1 LTQALLLPIIYT
13 GIEKERLKLI
23 FLWEVIVI
31 MIDQNLSREIQNWI
45 QQEVDKRN
53 ADGAVIGLSGGI
65 DSSVVAALSKK
76 ALGDNVLGVMLPA
89 NGTINKDVEYAEKLA
104 DKFNIETLKVNM
116 KEINEPLENRLKN
129 IDIEET
135 EREHWPQTKIPTP
148 NPAEQNIQT
157 RLRMM
162 TLYYIAE
169 KKNYVVMGTSNKSEM
184 LTGYFTLYGDGAT
197 DMRPIG
203 DLNKTQVWELAE
215 ILGVPEKIINRP
227 PTGGCRG
234 DESDRDEKEFG
245 ISYEDFD
252 QIYESINNN
261 DDLSKF
267 EKGDVKRVR
276 ELIDAAKEKDHV
288 PMFKI
293 AE

>member
-1 LTQALLLPIIYT
+1 
-13 GIEKERLKLI
+13 
-23 FLWEVIVI
+23 
-31 MIDQNLSREIQNWI
+31 MIDQNLSQEIQDWI

-89 NGTINKDVEYAEKLA
+89 NGTINKDVKYAELLA
-104 DKFNIETLKVNM
+104 DKFDIETLKVNM
-116 KEINEPLENRLKN
+116 KEINEPLEKRLKN

-215 ILGVPEKIINRP
+215 VLGVPEKIINRP

-267 EKGDVKRVR
+267 DEGDVMRVK

-288 PMFKI
+288 PTFKI

>member
-1 LTQALLLPIIYT
+1 MVELMIKDLNY
-13 GIEKERLKLI
+13 
-23 FLWEVIVI
+23 FLWEVII
-31 MIDQNLSREIQNWI
+31 RMIDENLANEIQEWM
-45 QQEVDKRN
+45 QEKVEARN
-53 ADGAVIGLSGGI
+53 ADGVVVGLSGGI
-65 DSSVVAALSKK
+65 DSSVVGALTKK
-76 ALGDNVLGVMLPA
+76 AFGDNVLGVMLPA
-89 NGTINKDVEYAEKLA
+89 NGTVTKDVEYAELLA
-104 DKFNIETLKVNM
+104 DKFDIETLKVNM

-135 EREHWPQTKIPTP
+135 ERNHWPQTKIPTP

-169 KKNYVVMGTSNKSEM
+169 KKNYVVMGTSNKSEI
-184 LTGYFTLYGDGAT
+184 LTGYYTLYGDGAT

-215 ILGVPEKIINRP
+215 VLGVPEEIINRP

-261 DDLSKF
+261 DVLSKF
-267 EKGDVKRVR
+267 EEGDVKRVK
-276 ELIDAAKEKDHV
+276 ELIDAARDKSDI
-288 PMFKI
+288 PTFKI

>member
-1 LTQALLLPIIYT
+1 
-13 GIEKERLKLI
+13 
-23 FLWEVIVI
+23 
-31 MIDQNLSREIQNWI
+31 MIDENLANDIQEWM
-45 QQEVDKRN
+45 QEKVEARN
-53 ADGAVIGLSGGI
+53 ADGVVVGLSGGI
-65 DSSVVAALSKK
+65 DSSVVGALAKK
-76 ALGDNVLGVMLPA
+76 AFGDNVLGVMLPA
-89 NGTINKDVEYAEKLA
+89 NGTVTKDVEYAELLA
-104 DKFNIETLKVNM
+104 DKFDIETLKVNM

-129 IDIEET
+129 IDIEEN
-135 EREHWPQTKIPTP
+135 ERNHWPQTKIPTP

-169 KKNYVVMGTSNKSEM
+169 KKNYVVMGTSNKSEI
-184 LTGYFTLYGDGAT
+184 LTGYYTLYGDGAT

-215 ILGVPEKIINRP
+215 VLGVPEEIINRP

-252 QIYESINNN
+252 KIYESINNN

-267 EKGDVKRVR
+267 EEGDVKRVK
-276 ELIDAAKEKDHV
+276 ELIDAAKEKEDV
-288 PMFKI
+288 PTFKI

>member
-1 LTQALLLPIIYT
+1 
-13 GIEKERLKLI
+13 
-23 FLWEVIVI
+23 
-31 MIDQNLSREIQNWI
+31 MIDEDLSKDIQEWMKK
-45 QQEVDKRN
+45 EVEKRN
-53 ADGAVIGLSGGI
+53 ADGVIVGLSGGI
-65 DSSVVAALSKK
+65 DSSVVGALAKK
-76 ALGDNVLGVMLPA
+76 AFGDNVLGVMLPA
-89 NGTINKDVEYAEKLA
+89 NGTINKDVEYARKLA
-104 DKFNIETLKVNM
+104 DKFDIETLKVNM
-116 KEINEPLENRLKN
+116 KEINGPLEKRLQS
-129 IDIEET
+129 IDIEKT

-148 NPAEQNIQT
+148 DPAEQNIQT

-169 KKNYVVMGTSNKSEM
+169 KKNYVVMGTSNKSEI
-184 LTGYFTLYGDGAT
+184 LTGYYTLHGDGAT

-203 DLNKTQVWELAE
+203 DLTKTQVWELAE
-215 ILGVPEKIINRP
+215 VIGVPEEIINRP

-252 QIYESINNN
+252 KIYESINNN

-267 EKGDVKRVR
+267 DEGDVKRVK
-276 ELIDAAKEKDHV
+276 ELIDAAKEKSHT
-288 PMFKI
+288 PTYEI

>member
-1 LTQALLLPIIYT
+1 
-13 GIEKERLKLI
+13 
-23 FLWEVIVI
+23 
-31 MIDQNLSREIQNWI
+31 MIDQNLSQEIQNWM
-45 QQEVDKRN
+45 QQEVEKRN
-53 ADGAVIGLSGGI
+53 ADGVVVGLSGGI
-65 DSSVVAALSKK
+65 DSSVVGALAKE
-76 ALGDNVLGVMLPA
+76 AFGDDVLGIMLPA
-89 NGTINKDVEYAEKLA
+89 NGTITKDVEYAELLA
-104 DKFNIETLKVNM
+104 DKFDIETLKVNM
-116 KEINEPLENRLKN
+116 KEINEPLENRLQS
-129 IDIEET
+129 IDIEENK
-135 EREHWPQTKIPTP
+135 REHWPQTKIPTT

-169 KKNYVVMGTSNKSEM
+169 KKNYVVMGTSNKSEI
-184 LTGYFTLYGDGAT
+184 LAGYYTLYGDGAT

-215 ILGVPEKIINRP
+215 VLGVPEKIINRP

-245 ISYEDFD
+245 IAYEDFD
-252 QIYESINNN
+252 KIYESINNN

-267 EKGDVKRVR
+267 DEGDVMRVK
-276 ELIDAAKEKDHV
+276 ELIDAAKEKEDV
-288 PMFKI
+288 PTFKV

>member
-1 LTQALLLPIIYT
+1 MIKDLNY
-13 GIEKERLKLI
+13 
-23 FLWEVIVI
+23 FLWEVII
-31 MIDQNLSREIQNWI
+31 RMIDENLANEIQEWM
-45 QQEVDKRN
+45 QEKVEARN
-53 ADGAVIGLSGGI
+53 ADGVVVGLSGGI
-65 DSSVVAALSKK
+65 DSSVVGALTKK
-76 ALGDNVLGVMLPA
+76 AFGDNVLGVMLPA
-89 NGTINKDVEYAEKLA
+89 NGTVTKDVEYAELLA
-104 DKFNIETLKVNM
+104 DKFDIETLKVNM

-135 EREHWPQTKIPTP
+135 ERNHWPQTKIPTP

-169 KKNYVVMGTSNKSEM
+169 KKNYVVMGTSNKSEI
-184 LTGYFTLYGDGAT
+184 LTGYYTLYGDGAT

-215 ILGVPEKIINRP
+215 VLGVPEEIINRP

-261 DDLSKF
+261 DVLSKF
-267 EKGDVKRVR
+267 EEGDVKRVK
-276 ELIDAAKEKDHV
+276 ELIDAARDKSDI
-288 PMFKI
+288 PTFKI

>member
-1 LTQALLLPIIYT
+1 
-13 GIEKERLKLI
+13 
-23 FLWEVIVI
+23 
-31 MIDQNLSREIQNWI
+31 MIDENLSKEIQNWI
-45 QQEVDKRN
+45 QKEVEKRD
-53 ADGAVIGLSGGI
+53 AEGAVVGLSGGI
-65 DSSVVAALSKK
+65 DSSVVGALAKK

-89 NGTINKDVEYAEKLA
+89 NGTVTKDVEYAKMLA
-104 DKFNIETLKVNM
+104 DKFDLDTLKVNM
-116 KEINEPLENRLKN
+116 KDINEPLENTLQS

-135 EREHWPQTKIPTP
+135 KRNHWPQTKIPTP

-169 KKNYVVMGTSNKSEM
+169 KKNYVVIGTSNKSEI
-184 LTGYFTLYGDGAT
+184 LTGYYTLYGDGGT

-215 ILGVPEKIINRP
+215 LLEVPEEIINRP

-252 QIYESINNN
+252 KIYESINNN

-267 EKGDVKRVR
+267 DEGDVRRVK
-276 ELIDAAKEKDHV
+276 ELIDAAKEKEDV
-288 PMFKI
+288 PTFKI

>member
-1 LTQALLLPIIYT
+1 MIKDLNY
-13 GIEKERLKLI
+13 
-23 FLWEVIVI
+23 FLWEVII
-31 MIDQNLSREIQNWI
+31 RMIDENLANEIQEWM
-45 QQEVDKRN
+45 QEKVEARN
-53 ADGAVIGLSGGI
+53 ADGVVVGLSGGI
-65 DSSVVAALSKK
+65 DSSVVGALAKE
-76 ALGDNVLGVMLPA
+76 AFGDNVLGVMLPA
-89 NGTINKDVEYAEKLA
+89 NGTVTKDVEYAELLA
-104 DKFNIETLKVNM
+104 DKFDIETLKVNM

-135 EREHWPQTKIPTP
+135 ERNHWPQTKIPTP

-169 KKNYVVMGTSNKSEM
+169 KKNYVVMGTSNKSEI
-184 LTGYFTLYGDGAT
+184 LTGYYTLYGDGAT

-215 ILGVPEKIINRP
+215 VLGVPEEIINRP

-267 EKGDVKRVR
+267 EEGDVKRVK
-276 ELIDAAKEKDHV
+276 ELIDAARDKSEI
-288 PMFKI
+288 PTFKI